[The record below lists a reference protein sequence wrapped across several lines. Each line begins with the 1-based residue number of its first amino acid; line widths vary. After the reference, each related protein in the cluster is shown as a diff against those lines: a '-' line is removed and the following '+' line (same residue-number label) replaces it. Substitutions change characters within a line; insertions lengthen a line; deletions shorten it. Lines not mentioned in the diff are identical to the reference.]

1 MFDDPKKELDRLQE
15 QLLAAETR
23 VPEEDFDDGFNE
35 SDADDILDND
45 LYAVLYDDQDIPAR
59 SAGFDTKYEMKPD
72 RYVAVAKKKK
82 KWLGDLLFAIV
93 LIVLAAATLI
103 GRWQGWLP

>member
-1 MFDDPKKELDRLQE
+1 MFDNPKKELERLQE
-15 QLLAAETR
+15 QLLAAEAR
-23 VPEEDFDDGFNE
+23 DPEEIFDDDFDASAAE
-35 SDADDILDND
+35 DILDDD
-45 LYAVLYDDQDIPAR
+45 LYAVLYEDRDVSSR
-59 SAGFDTKYEMKPD
+59 SAGFDMKYEMEPD
-72 RYVAVAKKKK
+72 RYVAAAKKKK